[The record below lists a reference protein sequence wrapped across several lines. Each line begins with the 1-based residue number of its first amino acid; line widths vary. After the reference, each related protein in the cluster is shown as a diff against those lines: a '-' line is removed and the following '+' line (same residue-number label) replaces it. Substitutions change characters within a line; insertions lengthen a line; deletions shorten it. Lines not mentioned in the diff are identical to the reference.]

1 MQQFINIKRNG
12 RLQYLISFGS
22 ITVIAIAAH
31 FSVDLTG
38 YKVVALILLLAV
50 SILAMIFD
58 IWPVVT
64 SAIYSALI
72 WNFFFIP
79 PLFNFTIDTPEDAL
93 LFLMY
98 FVIAML
104 NAVLTSKIRKAEIK
118 AKEEE
123 ERKNTITL
131 YNTVLNSLSH
141 ELKTPISTIIGAIDT
156 LKETPS
162 KLSEEN
168 KIELLSEMDVASMRL
183 NRQVENLLNMS
194 RLESGFIKPQLDW
207 CDMHELVHKTIQNIR
222 LEMVSHFINFEPKE
236 EIPLFRLDRGL
247 IEQVLHNILH
257 NSIQY
262 TPAQSVISIEIAHRE
277 ESCVITIADNGPGF
291 PEKELTAVFKK
302 FYRLP
307 NSAAGGTGLGLS
319 IVKGFVE
326 AHRGS
331 ISLENGKDG
340 GARFTIMIPAEAS
353 YLNEIQH
360 D

>member
-1 MQQFINIKRNG
+1 MQLFAFIKHHKY
-12 RLQYLISFGS
+12 LQYLISFGL
-22 ITVIAIAAH
+22 ITLIAVIAH

-50 SILAMIFD
+50 SILAMVFD
-58 IWPVVT
+58 IWPVVWT
-64 SAIYSALI
+64 AIYSALI

-104 NAVLTSKIRKAEIK
+104 NAVLSSKIRKAEIK

-123 ERKNTITL
+123 ERRHTITL

-162 KLSEEN
+162 KLSADN
-168 KIELLSEMDVASMRL
+168 RIELLSEIDVASMRL

-194 RLESGFIKPQLDW
+194 RLESGFIQPQLDW
-207 CDMHELVHKTIQNIR
+207 CDMNELVHKIIQGIQQEGSNHLIK
-222 LEMVSHFINFEPKE
+222 FEPEE

-247 IEQVLHNILH
+247 IEQVLNNIIH

-262 TPAQSVISIEIAHRE
+262 TPPGSVISIEIAHRW
-277 ESCVITIADNGPGF
+277 ESCVISIADNGPGV
-291 PEKELTAVFKK
+291 PENERDAVFKK

-307 NSAAGGTGLGLS
+307 NSATGGTGLGLS

-326 AHRGS
+326 AHQGEVV
-331 ISLENGKDG
+331 LENHKDG
-340 GARFTIMIPAEAS
+340 GAKFSIMIPAEAS
-353 YLNEIQH
+353 YLKDIQH

>member
-1 MQQFINIKRNG
+1 VGLFSAIKRN
-12 RLQYLISFGS
+12 RTVQYLISFGLIS
-22 ITVIAIAAH
+22 LIAIVAH

-58 IWPVVT
+58 IWPVVLT
-64 SAIYSALI
+64 AIYSALI

-123 ERKNTITL
+123 ERKNTIIL

-162 KLSEEN
+162 KLSEQHR
-168 KIELLSEMDVASMRL
+168 IELLSEIDSASMRL

-207 CDMHELVHKTIQNIR
+207 CDMSELVHKVIQNIQ
-222 LEMVSHFINFEPKE
+222 LENSGHLIKFVQKE
-236 EIPLFRLDRGL
+236 EIPLFKLDRGL
-247 IEQVLHNILH
+247 IEQVIYNIAH

-262 TPAQSVISIEIAHRE
+262 TPPQSIISIGVAHQN
-277 ESCVITIADNGPGF
+277 ESCIITISDNGPGF
-291 PEKELTAVFKK
+291 PEKELASVFKK

-307 NSAAGGTGLGLS
+307 NSATGGTGLGLS
-319 IVKGFVE
+319 IVKGFIE
-326 AHRGS
+326 AHHGEVF
-331 ISLENGKDG
+331 LENQREG
-340 GARFTIMIPAEAS
+340 GAKFILVIPAETS
-353 YLNEIQH
+353 YLKDIQY

>member
-58 IWPVVT
+58 IWPVVA

-123 ERKNTITL
+123 ERRNTISL

-207 CDMHELVHKTIQNIR
+207 CDMHDQ
-222 LEMVSHFINFEPKE
+222 
-236 EIPLFRLDRGL
+236 
-247 IEQVLHNILH
+247 
-257 NSIQY
+257 
-262 TPAQSVISIEIAHRE
+262 
-277 ESCVITIADNGPGF
+277 
-291 PEKELTAVFKK
+291 
-302 FYRLP
+302 
-307 NSAAGGTGLGLS
+307 
-319 IVKGFVE
+319 
-326 AHRGS
+326 
-331 ISLENGKDG
+331 
-340 GARFTIMIPAEAS
+340 
-353 YLNEIQH
+353 
-360 D
+360 

>member
-1 MQQFINIKRNG
+1 MGLFSAIKRN
-12 RLQYLISFGS
+12 RSVQYLISFGLIS
-22 ITVIAIAAH
+22 LIAIVAH

-58 IWPVVT
+58 IWPVVLT
-64 SAIYSALI
+64 AVYSALI

-98 FVIAML
+98 FVIATL

-123 ERKNTITL
+123 ERKNTIIL

-162 KLSEEN
+162 KLSERH
-168 KIELLSEMDVASMRL
+168 KVELLSEIDSASVRL

-194 RLESGFIKPQLDW
+194 RLESGFIKPQFDW
-207 CDMHELVHKTIQNIR
+207 CDMSELIHKVIQNIQ
-222 LEMVSHFINFEPKE
+222 LETSGHLIKFAPKE
-236 EIPLFRLDRGL
+236 EIPLFKLDRGL
-247 IEQVLHNILH
+247 IEQVLYNIIH

-262 TPAQSVISIEIAHRE
+262 TPPQSVISIDVAHQD
-277 ESCVITIADNGPGF
+277 ESCIITIFDNGPGF
-291 PEKELTAVFKK
+291 PEKELNAVFKK

-307 NSAAGGTGLGLS
+307 NTAAGGTGLGLS

-326 AHRGS
+326 AHHGEVF
-331 ISLENGKDG
+331 LVNMKEG
-340 GARFTIMIPAEAS
+340 GAKFTIVIPAETS
-353 YLNEIQH
+353 YLKDIQY